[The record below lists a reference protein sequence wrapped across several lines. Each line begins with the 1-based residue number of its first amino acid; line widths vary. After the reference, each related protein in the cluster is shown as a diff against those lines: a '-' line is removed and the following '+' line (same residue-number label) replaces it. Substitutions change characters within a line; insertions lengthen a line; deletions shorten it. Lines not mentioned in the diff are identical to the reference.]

1 MGSKVLWLVACLALA
16 IGFPA
21 RAEQAESGINGA
33 AVVSDEELARNRAGF
48 VWSGVE
54 ISLGAEMRTFL
65 NGALVLQ
72 TNVSWTAAGAETKQ
86 FISGALTPVDA
97 AQLQSGLLSGAG
109 ITMHVND
116 QRVFV
121 ANQGQTVLV
130 QGTENGLQNVLINRA
145 SNIQI
150 SQQVDATI
158 GLQNFGQL
166 QQSFMA
172 SRLGDSV
179 GNAIAQ
185 SVVGAPPH

>member
-116 QRVFV
+116 QSVFV
-121 ANQGQTVLV
+121 ANRGQTVLV
-130 QGTENGLQNVLINRA
+130 QGTENGLQNVLVNRA